1 MNLKVELTREHLKVI
16 NELLD
21 EKLNTDE
28 KSEILLNLKEIFKVP
43 ISNEDIVQYYLKNN
57 PYYDKNDYLLD
68 NTINKDVLLNNLEM
82 LLKYNKGDKYV
93 EFREFIIL
101 HDKLIESDFY
111 NCKDNKEDITSNNE
125 KFVKELSSLD
135 IKYTLVLE
143 DGLDGLYSFLIKV
156 DKLLDDEYMNN
167 FSNIISTYKES
178 FKPYLD

>member
-68 NTINKDVLLNNLEM
+68 NTINKDVLLN
-82 LLKYNKGDKYV
+82 
-93 EFREFIIL
+93 
-101 HDKLIESDFY
+101 
-111 NCKDNKEDITSNNE
+111 
-125 KFVKELSSLD
+125 
-135 IKYTLVLE
+135 
-143 DGLDGLYSFLIKV
+143 
-156 DKLLDDEYMNN
+156 
-167 FSNIISTYKES
+167 
-178 FKPYLD
+178 